1 MKRPKTVRTSV
12 DIPEPL
18 HRELRAAAAR
28 RGCSAR
34 QLVLERIARVVSES
48 APAPAPARRR
58 GRLSL
63 DPPIVPSTGKPFDLS
78 EEQIYELIEF
88 P

>member
-28 RGCSAR
+28 RGCPAR
-34 QLVLERIARVVSES
+34 QLVLESIARVVSES
-48 APAPAPARRR
+48 APAPVQRPRR
-58 GRLSL
+58 RLSL
-63 DPPIVPSTGKPFDLS
+63 DPPIVPSTGAPINPTEAQLYDL
-78 EEQIYELIEF
+78 EL

>member
-12 DIPEPL
+12 DLPEPL
-18 HRELRAAAAR
+18 HRKLRAAAAR

-34 QLVLERIARVVSES
+34 KLVLESIERVVSES
-48 APAPAPARRR
+48 APAPVTR
-58 GRLSL
+58 GRARLSL